1 MSEFASPHRLLD
13 PRSHMDPSIPPTF
26 FFGDARDGSFAFA
39 FGTKRPRFLFMI
51 SPHFIHMDT
60 LWLSAPIFS

>member
-1 MSEFASPHRLLD
+1 MRIQGDQEWASCESHRPLD

-39 FGTKRPRFLFMI
+39 FGSQTSRPY
-51 SPHFIHMDT
+51 
-60 LWLSAPIFS
+60 